1 VAYYDNPGQ
10 VNDEAISIAGG
21 KTFQVIQL
29 ADSEG
34 NIINPAAGD
43 IVLNGDVVIGSEI
56 EISND
61 IGNPIPIQ
69 STALG
74 EPDDSV
80 ATTDTGTFSI
90 LALVKRA
97 LQGITSIMG
106 YVDEVE
112 GTLTTVDGKL
122 PALSSGRIPVDGS
135 GVTQPVSA
143 ASLPLPSGAST
154 AANQSTIIGHI
165 DGVEGL
171 LTTID
176 TDTGSID
183 GKLPALSS
191 GRIPVDIGAISL
203 GDVEIKNDIGN
214 PIPVSVPLRTPTTT
228 SVASSGTSVTILAEN
243 LSRRGISVMNDSTSV
258 LRLSFSTPA
267 TTTNAFI
274 AMQPQSFLYLD
285 QQLLVGNTI
294 YGIWTSANGTAQ
306 VTQYL

>member
-1 VAYYDNPGQ
+1 MAYYDNPGQ
-10 VNDEAISIAGG
+10 VNDEAISIAAG

-112 GTLTTVDGKL
+112 GTLTTV
-122 PALSSGRIPVDGS
+122 
-135 GVTQPVSA
+135 
-143 ASLPLPSGAST
+143 
-154 AANQSTIIGHI
+154 
-165 DGVEGL
+165 
-171 LTTID
+171 
-176 TDTGSID
+176 D

>member
-1 VAYYDNPGQ
+1 MAYYDNPGQ

-122 PALSSGRIPVDGS
+122 PALSSGRIPVD
-135 GVTQPVSA
+135 
-143 ASLPLPSGAST
+143 
-154 AANQSTIIGHI
+154 
-165 DGVEGL
+165 
-171 LTTID
+171 
-176 TDTGSID
+176 
-183 GKLPALSS
+183 
-191 GRIPVDIGAISL
+191 IGAISL